1 MIDMKWLEVYVQG
14 ELRYQAPIVVL
25 TKIYDREAGEGHIA
39 YLSEE
44 SFEELK
50 HAVRSCES
58 IWCLTYS
65 SLSDFE
71 TLVYAATDSANK
83 LLRSARHGWCHLE
96 NSFDKRFG
104 VSYVVVDINNSVAVS
119 YLSDMEDE

>member
-1 MIDMKWLEVYVQG
+1 MIDMKWLEVYMQG

-25 TKIYDREAGEGHIA
+25 TKIYDRETGEGYIA

-44 SFEELK
+44 SFEGLK

-58 IWCLTYS
+58 TWSFTYS
-65 SLSDFE
+65 SVADFE
-71 TLVYAATDSANK
+71 TLVYAATDSVNK
-83 LLRSARHGWCHLE
+83 LLKSARHGWCHLQ
-96 NSFDKRFG
+96 NASDKRFG